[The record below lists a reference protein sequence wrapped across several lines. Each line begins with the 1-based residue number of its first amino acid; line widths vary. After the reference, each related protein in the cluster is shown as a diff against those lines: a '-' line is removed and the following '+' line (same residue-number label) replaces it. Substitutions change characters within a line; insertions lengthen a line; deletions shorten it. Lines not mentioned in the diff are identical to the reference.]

1 MKKTLSTILFSTALL
16 LISGCSSCF
25 IEPSKSGICFEKS
38 TYNISLGSLP
48 YATTDSV
55 VSVIIETIGELHM
68 EERYYKLQ
76 IIDTATTA
84 IANLHYDPLILNRT
98 IKPNA
103 THDTLKI
110 KINRRSLDDHSTYT
124 LTLGIDPSSPLQPEI
139 MEHKIAKILFN
150 NRLDIPSWW
159 SSVAYWLGEYN
170 IKKKKKFIEYY
181 GNPVRK
187 EQFEDRKYE
196 YLRIFKRVKEYFDL
210 HPEEGVIFPN
220 VTWEV

>member
-1 MKKTLSTILFSTALL
+1 MKKTLSTILSSIALL
-16 LISGCSSCF
+16 LISSCSSCF
-25 IEPSKSGICFEKS
+25 IEPSKSGICFEES

-110 KINRRSLDDHSTYT
+110 KINRCSLDDHSTYT

-139 MEHKIAKILFN
+139 MENKIAKIVFN

-159 SSVAYWLGEYN
+159 ASVAYWLGEYN
-170 IKKKKKFIEYY
+170 IKKYQKFIEYY

-196 YLRIFKRVKEYFDL
+196 YLRIFKRVKEYFDI